1 MAEDRGGKRKGV
13 NGGRSGRVHWFGP
26 FADREYRRQVFGADV
41 ERDQKSNKRRAIHC
55 SSRGG
60 LARWEDLSPMAQHE
74 FRIDIALPRLA
85 ALERL
90 GPWPGSCVEYAPVAW
105 NELGPDFAIAF
116 LKAHERKH
124 SPRQTAIKSDIQCTP
139 SVTATTR
146 RMTRVPVAIT
156 WFACAVSCSIGM
168 SKVLCLT
175 LLTLLTRLFA
185 PVYDVP

>member
-124 SPRQTAIKSDIQCTP
+124 WPRQTGIKSDI
-139 SVTATTR
+139 SVHPERDANNPANDPCVHCRVNGEYVHCLACDTT
-146 RMTRVPVAIT
+146 
-156 WFACAVSCSIGM
+156 
-168 SKVLCLT
+168 
-175 LLTLLTRLFA
+175 
-185 PVYDVP
+185 DE